1 MVAIG
6 NFLFRW
12 RNTIFPWLFV
22 LLLLPGPRL
31 FANPWHALVLSVLV
45 TGLGQTIR
53 ALTIGLRYIKRG
65 GRGGKVYANDLV
77 TEGIYGHVR
86 NPMYVGNV
94 LICLGV
100 AIASNERIVTALAV
114 PLAAFAYAAIVAAE
128 EHYLRGKFGP
138 AYEAYCRDV
147 PAWIPNLRGLG
158 DTLSGMTFNWR
169 RVVLKEFGTPWGWIS
184 AIGAL
189 TLLNLWRSS
198 SFETNMPLV
207 GTILAVM
214 AIATAL
220 WALVMT
226 LKSRRILQLRPETT
240 SRVGEGPRA

>member
-1 MVAIG
+1 MVGLG

-12 RNTIFPWLFV
+12 RNTIFPCLFV
-22 LLLLPGPRL
+22 VLLLPGPRL
-31 FANPWHALVLSVLV
+31 FANPWHALLLSVV
-45 TGLGQTIR
+45 ITGLGQTIR

-77 TEGIYGHVR
+77 TQGIYGHVR

-100 AIASNERIVTALAV
+100 SIASNSLVVAAAAV
-114 PLAAFAYAAIVAAE
+114 PVAAFAYVAIVAAE
-128 EHYLRGKFGP
+128 EKYLREKFGE

-147 PAWIPNLRGLG
+147 PAWVPDLRGLG
-158 DTLSGMTFNWR
+158 ETLSGMTFNWR
-169 RVVLKEFGTPWGWIS
+169 RVVVKEFGTPFGWIS

-189 TLLNLWRSS
+189 TLLNLWRSG
-198 SFETNMPLV
+198 SFEANTALV
-207 GTILAVM
+207 ETIVGVM
-214 AIATAL
+214 AVATAL

-226 LKSRRILQLRPETT
+226 LKSRRILVAR
-240 SRVGEGPRA
+240 

>member
-6 NFLFRW
+6 NFLFRY
-12 RNTIFPWLFV
+12 RNRLFPPLFV
-22 LLLLPGPRL
+22 LLLLPGPTL
-31 FANPWHALVLSVLV
+31 FANPWHAALLAFGV
-45 TGLGQTIR
+45 TALGQTIR

-65 GRGGKVYANDLV
+65 GRGGRVYANDLV

-100 AIASNERIVTALAV
+100 ALASNRLAVALAAV

-128 EHYLRGKFGP
+128 ERYLRERFG
-138 AYEAYCRDV
+138 AGYEAYCRDV
-147 PAWIPNLRGLG
+147 PRWLPNLRGMRT
-158 DTLSGMTFNWR
+158 TLSETTFNWR
-169 RVVLKEFGTPWGWIS
+169 RVVVKEFGTPWGWIS

-189 TLLNLWRSS
+189 TLYNLWRTGTLGEHATLV
-198 SFETNMPLV
+198 ETV
-207 GTILAVM
+207 VTVM
-214 AIATAL
+214 VVVTAL

-226 LKSRRILQLRPETT
+226 LKMRRILVATR
-240 SRVGEGPRA
+240 

>member
-1 MVAIG
+1 MVALG

-31 FANPWHALVLSVLV
+31 LANPWHALVLSVLI

-53 ALTIGLRYIKRG
+53 VLTIGLRYIKRG

-100 AIASNERIVTALAV
+100 AIASNSLIVTAAAV

-128 EHYLRGKFGP
+128 EKYLREKFGE
-138 AYEAYCRDV
+138 AFEAYCRDV
-147 PAWIPNLRGLG
+147 PAWVPHLRGLG

-169 RVVLKEFGTPWGWIS
+169 RVVLKEFGTPFGWIS

-189 TLLNLWRSS
+189 TLLNLWRSG
-198 SFETNMPLV
+198 SFEANTALV
-207 GTILAVM
+207 DTIVAVM
-214 AIATAL
+214 VIATAL
-220 WALVMT
+220 WALVLT
-226 LKSRRILQLRPETT
+226 LKSRRILVAR
-240 SRVGEGPRA
+240 